1 MNHIVQVAVIQEHA
15 SYFHPVRER
24 RVKPQETHLSHSSI
38 TNNFTLE
45 KTVWNNKKDFLV
57 KCEKWPSC
65 RYCYLSIR
73 KANMQA
79 RIKATKSVIAF
90 YSSTS
95 VN

>member
-45 KTVWNNKKDFLV
+45 KTVWNNKKDFFSEMWEVALLPLLLLV
-57 KCEKWPSC
+57 YQKSK
-65 RYCYLSIR
+65 
-73 KANMQA
+73 QA